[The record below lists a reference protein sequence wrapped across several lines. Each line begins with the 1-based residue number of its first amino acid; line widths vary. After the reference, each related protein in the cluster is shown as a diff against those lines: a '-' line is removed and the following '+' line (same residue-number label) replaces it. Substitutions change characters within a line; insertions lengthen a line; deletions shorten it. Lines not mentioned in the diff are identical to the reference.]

1 MSEGNQFRPR
11 RSCLY
16 IPGANAR
23 ALEKAASLPA
33 DMLILDLED
42 AVAPEAKTGA
52 RSAVASAVKGK
63 GFGDREV
70 VVRIN
75 SLDTEWGAEDL
86 SAAVSAEPD
95 GILVPKLTSGDELRK
110 VDEALS
116 LAGATSQLALWVMIE
131 MPLAIIN
138 IGEIARASR
147 DSRLAGFVLG
157 TNDLAKAMDVLP
169 TPDRSGFLVSLSL
182 SVAAAKAYDLTVI
195 DGVFNDIKDQA
206 GFEAECLQGRVLG
219 FNGKSLVHPCQID
232 TANRQ
237 FAPDPQAVARAE
249 AIVAAF
255 MLPENRGKG
264 VIKLNGEMVELL
276 HFAQAKRLLEIDNT
290 IRKAG

>member
-1 MSEGNQFRPR
+1 M
-11 RSCLY
+11 
-16 IPGANAR
+16 
-23 ALEKAASLPA
+23 PA

-95 GILVPKLTSGDELRK
+95 GILVPKLTGGDELRK

-138 IGEIARASR
+138 IGEIARASL